1 MKLNP
6 KDRRQLYLS
15 GSLAL
20 ALAII
25 GAALVWWAQNETR
38 QATKA
43 RQEAERRAGDIR
55 QRLRQVKTEE
65 QEIRSKSAFYREL
78 EERRIIGPERRLDWI
93 ELIAEIREQGQL
105 FDINYEISQQKE
117 DGPPLGDFRLAAS
130 EMSFQLPLL
139 HEGDL
144 LGFLDQLQRR
154 APAVV
159 QVRQCEVVRLSGR
172 ADRQAG
178 DPNLEAHCRLQWTTV
193 GRVTP
198 TGARP

>member
-20 ALAII
+20 SLAIL

-38 QATKA
+38 QATQT
-43 RQEAERRAGDIR
+43 RQEAERRAADIR

-65 QEIRSKSAFYREL
+65 QEIRAKSAFYREL
-78 EERRIIGPERRLDWI
+78 EARRIIGPERRLDWI

-117 DGPPLGDFRLAAS
+117 DGPPLGDFRVGAS
-130 EMSFQLPLL
+130 EMSFHLPLL

-154 APAVV
+154 APALV
-159 QVRQCEVVRLSGR
+159 QVRQCDLVRLPGR

-193 GRVTP
+193 GRLTT

>member
-6 KDRRQLYLS
+6 KDRRQLYFS
-15 GSLAL
+15 GGLAL
-20 ALAII
+20 TLAIL
-25 GAALVWWAQNETR
+25 GAALVGWAQNETR
-38 QATKA
+38 QANQA
-43 RQEAERRAGDIR
+43 RQEAERRANDIR

-65 QEIRSKSAFYREL
+65 QEIRTKSEFYRQL
-78 EERRIIGPERRLDWI
+78 EARRIIGPERRLDWI

-117 DGPPLGDFRLAAS
+117 DGAPLGDFRLNAS
-130 EMSFQLPLL
+130 EMSFHLPLL

-159 QVRQCEVVRLSGR
+159 QVRQCEIVRLTGR
-172 ADRQAG
+172 ADRQGG

-193 GRVTP
+193 DRISKN
-198 TGARP
+198 GARS